1 MRHEVTEI
9 YTVTIKTKVSYRHIY
24 CTMDYIKAN
33 NIPHFRDTDHY
44 EAKWYYYTCTNI
56 NNPKREAT
64 LTDTNGSRRIYLY
77 GEKTWF
83 DSAVE
88 RDAYAIEATAKRAEV
103 SLRTS
108 AKKSLSDMIDE
119 MPVEE
124 VKKFMEKMG
133 LW

>member
-1 MRHEVTEI
+1 
-9 YTVTIKTKVSYRHIY
+9 
-24 CTMDYIKAN
+24 MDYIKAN
-33 NIPHFRDTDHY
+33 NIPHFTDTNCY
-44 EAKWYYYTCTNI
+44 EAERYYYTCSHI

-64 LTDTNGSRRIYLY
+64 LVDTNGSCRIYLY

-88 RDAYAIEATAKRAEV
+88 RDAYAIEATAKRAEI

-119 MPVEE
+119 MSVDE

>member
-1 MRHEVTEI
+1 
-9 YTVTIKTKVSYRHIY
+9 
-24 CTMDYIKAN
+24 MDYIKAN

-64 LTDTNGSRRIYLY
+64 LVSTNGSRRIYLY

-88 RDAYAIEATAKRAEV
+88 RDAYAIEATAKRAEI

-108 AKKSLSDMIDE
+108 AKKSLSNMIDD
-119 MPVEE
+119 MSIDE